1 MHTRL
6 GSLSLLAMVVP
17 CTAFAQNP
25 PPLSA
30 VDVFVGRPI
39 GTAEAV
45 PAPAT
50 VGNEEPPAPSPAV
63 ADPADS
69 TAEGGAP
76 RGTMSSTAIAA
87 TFRRREGDIRRCYE
101 ASVLLNPSNTGRVE
115 IQVEINMDA
124 RIEWVRLSEN
134 ELGDEFGECLLAAIA
149 RWQFD
154 EAPVGGSVWVQ
165 KAYILAPG
173 SRPPPQEE

>member
-1 MHTRL
+1 MHIRL
-6 GSLSLLAMVVP
+6 GYLVLWASVVP

-39 GTAEAV
+39 GTAETV

-50 VGNEEPPAPSPAV
+50 VGNEEPPASDPPA

-101 ASVLLNPSNTGRVE
+101 ASVLLNPENTGRVVV
-115 IQVEINMDA
+115 QVEINMDA
-124 RIEWVRLSEN
+124 RVEWVRLSEN

-173 SRPPPQEE
+173 DYHRSQQQ